1 MRFWLRETAILDAKS
16 FRKMNIL
23 DFTSTQSTGYAYEAT
38 SKNTKKE
45 GRNVINQVI
54 LVGRLT
60 KDPELRYTS
69 EGTALASFHLAVNRN
84 FKNQDGVVEAD
95 FVSCTVWRK
104 LAETTANYCRKGAL
118 IGITGRIQTRK
129 YEGQNG
135 KTVYVTDVVADGVR
149 FLERK
154 PPPADRVDKTVQ
166 KEMEKVELPF

>member
-1 MRFWLRETAILDAKS
+1 M
-16 FRKMNIL
+16 
-23 DFTSTQSTGYAYEAT
+23 
-38 SKNTKKE
+38 
-45 GRNVINQVI
+45 INEVI

-60 KDPELRYTS
+60 KDPELKYTS

-84 FKNQDGVVEAD
+84 YRNQDGVVEAD

-129 YEGQNG
+129 YEGPNG
-135 KTVYVTDVVADGVR
+135 DTKFVTDVVADNVR

-154 PPPADRVDKTVQ
+154 QAVE
-166 KEMEKVELPF
+166 KEKQHV

>member
-1 MRFWLRETAILDAKS
+1 
-16 FRKMNIL
+16 MNNL
-23 DFTSTQSTGYAYEAT
+23 HFTSIPSCSYDNGATG
-38 SKNTKKE
+38 KNTNKE

-69 EGTALASFHLAVNRN
+69 DGTALASFHLAVNRN

-135 KTVYVTDVVADGVR
+135 TTVFVTDVVADNVR

-154 PPPADRVDKTVQ
+154 PPAVKVEKTVQ
-166 KEMEKVELPF
+166 KELEKVELPF

>member
-1 MRFWLRETAILDAKS
+1 
-16 FRKMNIL
+16 
-23 DFTSTQSTGYAYEAT
+23 
-38 SKNTKKE
+38 
-45 GRNVINQVI
+45 
-54 LVGRLT
+54 
-60 KDPELRYTS
+60 
-69 EGTALASFHLAVNRN
+69 LASFHLAVNRN

-135 KTVYVTDVVADGVR
+135 TTVFVTDVVADNVR

-154 PPPADRVDKTVQ
+154 PPALKVEKTVQ
-166 KEMEKVELPF
+166 KELEKVELPF